1 MPTFDYRRRLT
12 PREQLPAL
20 GAGVG
25 AGVAIGL
32 SVFYLARLMLQRT
45 PLRGTPAAHP
55 AAPGGGRR
63 GEAAPFPSPPA
74 RAPSASR

>member
-12 PREQLPAL
+12 LAEQLPAV

-25 AGVAIGL
+25 AALAVGV

-45 PLRGTPAAHP
+45 PLRDTPAAHP
-55 AAPGGGRR
+55 AAGGRA
-63 GEAAPFPSPPA
+63 GEAAPFPSPPVRPPSVA
-74 RAPSASR
+74 R